1 MDYLRSKFTLQ
12 KFASS
17 QESLMVSLLDLP
29 TATQFSQNLQDLK
42 ILKFLKRGWNC
53 SEVLKVI
60 WDGGADK
67 SRLSCYCSPVFR
79 K

>member
-17 QESLMVSLLDLP
+17 QGSLMVSQLDLP

-53 SEVLKVI
+53 SEVLKII
-60 WDGGADK
+60 WDGRADK
-67 SRLSCYCSPVFR
+67 SPVTALLSLGNEF
-79 K
+79 